1 MIKTKMP
8 QLLRYFLF
16 YDNYLYYMARLKLE
30 LPPSSKFLFTTN
42 IDVRI
47 TDINYGNHVGND
59 AFVGIIHEAR
69 VKWLTHNNYTEL
81 RIADGVGLIMSSIAV
96 EFKNESFYGDIIE
109 ITIFCG
115 EISKAGFELCYQLKT
130 VRKSLEIL
138 LAVAKTDMI
147 TYDYPNKKVVTIPEI
162 FRQCLL

>member
-1 MIKTKMP
+1 
-8 QLLRYFLF
+8 
-16 YDNYLYYMARLKLE
+16 MARLKLE
-30 LPPSSKFLFTTN
+30 LPATKLLFTTK

-96 EFKNESFYGDIIE
+96 EFKNESFYGDTIE
-109 ITIFCG
+109 VTIFCG
-115 EISKAGFELCYQLKT
+115 EISKIGFELYYQLKT
-130 VRKSLEIL
+130 IRNGVEIL
-138 LAVAKTDMI
+138 LAIAKTDMI
-147 TYDYPNKKVVTIPEI
+147 TYDYTNKKVVMIPSS
-162 FRQCLL
+162 FSQLLS